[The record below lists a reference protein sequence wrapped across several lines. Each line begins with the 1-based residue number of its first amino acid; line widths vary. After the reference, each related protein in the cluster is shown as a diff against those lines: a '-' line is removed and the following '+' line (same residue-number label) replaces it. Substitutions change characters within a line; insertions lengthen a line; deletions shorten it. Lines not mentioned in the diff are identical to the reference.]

1 MTKRWESYEEV
12 ATHLLS
18 QFAQEFALDCV
29 EGKQEVVGQR
39 SDTTWEIDAKGVRQ
53 GNTGFVIVE
62 RRRYTTSEQNQ
73 EKVGALAYRIIDTGA
88 DGGILVS
95 PLGLQEGAERVAAAE
110 NIISVRL
117 NEECNRYEFVLGFL
131 NKIMLGVLDQISI
144 GEEVQVTLVP
154 EPEV

>member
-12 ATHLLS
+12 ATYLLS
-18 QFAQEFALDCV
+18 QFAQEFGLDRV

-62 RRRYTTSEQNQ
+62 CRRYTTSKQNQ

-117 NEECNRYEFVLGFL
+117 NEDCNRYEFVLGFL
-131 NKIMLGVLDQISI
+131 NQIILGMLDPISI
-144 GEEVQVTLVP
+144 GEEIQVKLVP
-154 EPEV
+154 EPEA